1 MRESTT
7 ASEFQALPGTNF
19 SDFFPIRN
27 TLFFFFFFFFFSLS
41 QNEKKK
47 KKKQNKTKQINKQTL
62 GSIIAVV
69 VAQNIHE

>member
-27 TLFFFFFFFFFSLS
+27 TLLLLILLLLLSLS
-41 QNEKKK
+41 LKTRRKKK
-47 KKKQNKTKQINKQTL
+47 KTEQNQTNKQTL

>member
-27 TLFFFFFFFFFSLS
+27 TLFFFFFFFFFFFSLSLSLSLS
-41 QNEKKK
+41 QKKKK
-47 KKKQNKTKQINKQTL
+47 KKKQNKTKQTNKF
-62 GSIIAVV
+62 
-69 VAQNIHE
+69 

>member
-27 TLFFFFFFFFFSLS
+27 TLFFFFFFFFFFSLSLSLSLS
-41 QNEKKK
+41 QKKKK
-47 KKKQNKTKQINKQTL
+47 KKKQNKTKQTNKL
-62 GSIIAVV
+62 
-69 VAQNIHE
+69 